1 LGGEGGDDPFQQPD
15 AGVVQM
21 VPILAEAVQ
30 GAGQFRV
37 LDQQGNGEAEGT
49 GGGTASEVG
58 ARPAAAGGARP
69 GWAAAGAVVE
79 GGQGDTDEAGQ
90 TVAQQVA

>member
-1 LGGEGGDDPFQQPD
+1 MAMTPFQQPD

-37 LDQQGNGEAEGT
+37 LDQQGNGEAEGA
-49 GGGTASEVG
+49 GGGTAPEVG

-69 GWAAAGAVVE
+69 GWAAAGAGVE
-79 GGQGDTDEAGQ
+79 GGQGDADEAGQ
-90 TVAQQVA
+90 AVAQQVA